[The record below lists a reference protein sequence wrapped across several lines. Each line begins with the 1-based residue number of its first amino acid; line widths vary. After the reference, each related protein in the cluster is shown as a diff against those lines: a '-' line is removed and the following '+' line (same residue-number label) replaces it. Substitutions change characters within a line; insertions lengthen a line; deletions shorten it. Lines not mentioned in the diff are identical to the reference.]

1 MVQVIYLYLGFPGSS
16 VGKESA
22 CNAGDQGLIPGLGRS
37 PGKGT
42 DNALQYYCPKNPMGK
57 GAWQATVHGVIRV
70 RHNLATKPPPGFLG
84 VVLSLAQH
92 QSPLTTLLYLSVPV
106 SRPVFTLTSPR
117 MQAMVGDVVELHCE
131 SQRGSPPIL
140 YRFYHENVTL
150 GSSSVPS
157 GRAGFKFSLTAEH
170 SGNYSCEA
178 DNSLGVQ
185 RSDRVILSVT
195 GE

>member
-1 MVQVIYLYLGFPGSS
+1 MQETRVWSLAWEDPLEKETAMLSS
-16 VGKESA
+16 IIAWKIPWIRES
-22 CNAGDQGLIPGLGRS
+22 GR
-37 PGKGT
+37 
-42 DNALQYYCPKNPMGK
+42 L
-57 GAWQATVHGVIRV
+57 VHGVIRV

-84 VVLSLAQH
+84 LVTSLAQN

-106 SRPVFTLTSPR
+106 SRPVLTLTSSR
-117 MQAMVGDVVELHCE
+117 MKAMVGDVVELHCE
-131 SQRGSPPIL
+131 SQSGSPPIL
-140 YRFYHENVTL
+140 YQFYHENVTL

-157 GRAGFKFSLTAEH
+157 GRAAFKLSLTAEH

-178 DNSLGVQ
+178 ENSLGVQ

>member
-1 MVQVIYLYLGFPGSS
+1 MQETRVWSLGWEDPLEKELAMLSS
-16 VGKESA
+16 
-22 CNAGDQGLIPGLGRS
+22 II
-37 PGKGT
+37 
-42 DNALQYYCPKNPMGK
+42 ALKNPTDK
-57 GAWQATVHGVIRV
+57 GACQATVHGVIRV
-70 RHNLATKPPPGFLG
+70 RHNLVTKPPPGFLS
-84 VVLSLAQH
+84 VVMSLAQH

-140 YRFYHENVTL
+140 YRFYHENVIL

-157 GRAGFKFSLTAEH
+157 GRAVFKFSLTAEH

>member
-1 MVQVIYLYLGFPGSS
+1 MQETRVWSLAWEDPLEKETAMLSS
-16 VGKESA
+16 IIAWKIPWIRES
-22 CNAGDQGLIPGLGRS
+22 GR
-37 PGKGT
+37 
-42 DNALQYYCPKNPMGK
+42 L
-57 GAWQATVHGVIRV
+57 VHGVIRV

-84 VVLSLAQH
+84 LVTSLAQN

-106 SRPVFTLTSPR
+106 SRPVLTLTSSR
-117 MQAMVGDVVELHCE
+117 MKAMVGDVVELHCE
-131 SQRGSPPIL
+131 SQSGSPPIL

-157 GRAGFKFSLTAEH
+157 GRAAFKLSLTAEH

-178 DNSLGVQ
+178 ENSLGVQ